1 MDSCGELEVDFI
13 IAQTLWLFRET
24 LKFGKQTMS
33 LELTS
38 KVLKRRMD
46 KYRPFGNRGPNGKLA
61 SLGTGSEINA
71 MGICWSQTLLT
82 LLCVL
87 VNKQ

>member
-13 IAQTLWLFRET
+13 IAQTLWLFSET
-24 LKFGKQTMS
+24 LKFGKQMMS

-38 KVLKRRMD
+38 KVLKRKMD
-46 KYRPFGNRGPNGKLA
+46 KYRPFANRGPNGKLS

-87 VNKQ
+87 INKQ